1 MDYLV
6 ALKMTYEAEIATA
19 TANLENYLYNSVGV
33 AVHPDII
40 ISMDAMIEKI
50 AAAKEKILVVEEKL
64 DERS

>member
-33 AVHPDII
+33 AEHPDII
-40 ISMDAMIEKI
+40 KSIDAMIEKI

-64 DERS
+64 NDGP

>member
-6 ALKMTYEAEIATA
+6 ALKMTYEAEIATS

-33 AVHPDII
+33 AEHPDII
-40 ISMDAMIEKI
+40 KSMDAMIEKI
-50 AAAKEKILVVEEKL
+50 AAAREKILVIEEKL

>member
-33 AVHPDII
+33 AEHPDII
-40 ISMDAMIEKI
+40 KSMDAMIEKI
-50 AAAKEKILVVEEKL
+50 ASSKEKILVVEEKL

>member
-6 ALKMTYEAEIATA
+6 ALKMTYEAEIAIA

-33 AVHPDII
+33 AKHPNII
-40 ISMDAMIEKI
+40 KSMDAMIEKI
-50 AAAKEKILVVEEKL
+50 ASAKEKILVVEEKL

>member
-19 TANLENYLYNSVGV
+19 TANLENYLYNYVGV
-33 AVHPDII
+33 AEHPDII
-40 ISMDAMIEKI
+40 KSMDAMIEKI

>member
-19 TANLENYLYNSVGV
+19 TANLENSLYNSVGV
-33 AVHPDII
+33 AEHPDII
-40 ISMDAMIEKI
+40 KSMDAMIEKI

>member
-33 AVHPDII
+33 AEHPDII
-40 ISMDAMIEKI
+40 KSMDAMIEKI

>member
-6 ALKMTYEAEIATA
+6 ALKMTYEVEIATA

-33 AVHPDII
+33 AEHPDII
-40 ISMDAMIEKI
+40 KSMDAMIEKI

>member
-19 TANLENYLYNSVGV
+19 TAKLENYLYNSVGV
-33 AVHPDII
+33 AEHPDII
-40 ISMDAMIEKI
+40 KSMDAMIEKI

>member
-33 AVHPDII
+33 AEHPDII
-40 ISMDAMIEKI
+40 KSMDAMIEKI
-50 AAAKEKILVVEEKL
+50 AAAREKILVIEEKL

>member
-6 ALKMTYEAEIATA
+6 ALKMTYEAEIATS

-33 AVHPDII
+33 AEHPDII
-40 ISMDAMIEKI
+40 KSMDAMIEKI

>member
-33 AVHPDII
+33 AEHPDII
-40 ISMDAMIEKI
+40 KSMDAMIDKI
-50 AAAKEKILVVEEKL
+50 A
-64 DERS
+64 S

>member
-33 AVHPDII
+33 AEHPDII
-40 ISMDAMIEKI
+40 KSMDAMIEKI

-64 DERS
+64 DDRS

>member
-33 AVHPDII
+33 AEHPDII
-40 ISMDAMIEKI
+40 KSMDAMIEKI

-64 DERS
+64 NERS

>member
-33 AVHPDII
+33 AEHPDII
-40 ISMDAMIEKI
+40 KSMDAMVEKI

>member
-19 TANLENYLYNSVGV
+19 TANLENYLYHSVGV
-33 AVHPDII
+33 AEHPDII
-40 ISMDAMIEKI
+40 KSIDAMIEKI

-64 DERS
+64 NERG

>member
-33 AVHPDII
+33 AEHPDII
-40 ISMDAMIEKI
+40 KSMDAMIEKI

-64 DERS
+64 NDGP

>member
-33 AVHPDII
+33 AEHPDIMK
-40 ISMDAMIEKI
+40 SMDAMIEKI
-50 AAAKEKILVVEEKL
+50 ATAKEKILVIEEKL